1 MGANRLDADAQSRIR
16 SRHALDQVEKL
27 GVVIQIDLG
36 RKVFL
41 TGLMLGVAP
50 VMVNAQ
56 R

>member
-1 MGANRLDADAQSRIR
+1 MGANCLDADAQSQIR
-16 SRHALDQVEKL
+16 SHHALDQVEKL

-41 TGLMLGVAP
+41 TELMSGVAP